1 MSQQPEALR
10 LADAITAQ
18 VDNCGG
24 DLAKLEQ
31 AAAELRRLHEE
42 NERLSNLC
50 YDYIDQLTAIRAA
63 EQMRKTIE
71 AISKVY
77 GGSHD

>member
-10 LADAITAQ
+10 LADA
-18 VDNCGG
+18 
-24 DLAKLEQ
+24 LEQ
-31 AAAELRRLHEE
+31 QFPVGTAHHYLDGEAAAELRRLHEE

-50 YDYIDQLTAIRAA
+50 YDYIGQLTAIRAA

-77 GGSHD
+77 GASHD